1 MHLFMG
7 NGSSPGDDNG
17 GKLGKGKK
25 PSKRKPLDQ
34 TPSLSG
40 EGGIPL
46 GEMHGITAD
55 GGPKNPPSRP
65 KEN

>member
-7 NGSSPGDDNG
+7 DGSTPDNG
-17 GKLGKGKK
+17 NSGEVSKGKK
-25 PSKRKPLDQ
+25 PAKRKPLDQ

-55 GGPKNPPSRP
+55 GAPKNPPSRP
-65 KEN
+65 KKD